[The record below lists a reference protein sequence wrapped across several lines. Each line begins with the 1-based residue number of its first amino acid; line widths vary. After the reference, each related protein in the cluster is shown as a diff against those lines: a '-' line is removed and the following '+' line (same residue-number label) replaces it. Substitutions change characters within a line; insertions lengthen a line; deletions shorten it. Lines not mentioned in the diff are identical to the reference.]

1 MRYTMRFQ
9 AGVPLRG
16 SINLERQEMG
26 VKQTGKHK
34 QCETPAGERR
44 AERRSWKIHSDSPLS
59 AQMQTPQR
67 PRTWGE

>member
-9 AGVPLRG
+9 AGVPERIHK
-16 SINLERQEMG
+16 SERQEMG
-26 VKQTGKHK
+26 IKQTGKHK
-34 QCETPAGERR
+34 QGETTAGERR
-44 AERRSWKIHSDSPLS
+44 AERRSWKIHSGSPLS